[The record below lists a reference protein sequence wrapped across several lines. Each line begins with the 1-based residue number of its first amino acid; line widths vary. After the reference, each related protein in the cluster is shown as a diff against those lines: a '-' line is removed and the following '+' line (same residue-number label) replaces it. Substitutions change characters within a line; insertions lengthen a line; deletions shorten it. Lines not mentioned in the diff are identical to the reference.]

1 MFQHFFSERGQR
13 NGGKAPEAMCTN
25 TTTYKK
31 ALHIVHTNAFFNLKK
46 KRDKE
51 KKKIS
56 SICKQFRLNL
66 FLFCE

>member
-1 MFQHFFSERGQR
+1 MFQQFFSERGQR

-46 KRDKE
+46 RE
-51 KKKIS
+51 TKKKRKLAVS
-56 SICKQFRLNL
+56 ASNSD
-66 FLFCE
+66 